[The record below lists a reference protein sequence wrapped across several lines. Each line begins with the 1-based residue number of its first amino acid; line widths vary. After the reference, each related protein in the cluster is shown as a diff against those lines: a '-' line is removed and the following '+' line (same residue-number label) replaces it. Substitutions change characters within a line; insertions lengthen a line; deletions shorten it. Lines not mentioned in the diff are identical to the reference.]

1 MKLMDKIKDL
11 FMDEVIDD
19 DELELEEEEKEEYR
33 EPPKEER
40 KTFPKEMRESI
51 EKEEKLSFRTKPEER
66 KTPVIEGLNK
76 REEEPVKKVE
86 EPVKKFNF
94 PIDFEEE
101 VTKAERKEVI
111 PPKKEVIPPRQDN
124 IPSRKEWNSY
134 REIEDSI
141 KNTSLGNGNV
151 NVLNLERETP
161 KKVSELYPK
170 KEEPKSKFKA
180 SPVISPVY
188 GVLDKNY
195 TKEEVREK
203 TDDTNTMKR
212 PSKKVDF
219 ETVRKKAF
227 GNLADEIKDN
237 LLCENCELYKEVKK
251 ISALTEDDLLYDM
264 TVDEEADKEVTI
276 EKAYDNYRDFGVAYE
291 PKPVK
296 KKVEPEPVPEE
307 EEKEFELPKELEGI
321 INNNNNNVV
330 EEDEEEGKEE
340 FVPQINKIET
350 EITIKKTEVAVEPE
364 EEKEE
369 PKEEK
374 IPTREEKKKEAKV
387 DDDFF
392 ELIDSM
398 YKERIDD

>member
-19 DELELEEEEKEEYR
+19 DELEIEEKEEYK
-33 EPPKEER
+33 EPPKEEM
-40 KTFPKEMRESI
+40 KPFPKVMRESI
-51 EKEEKLSFRTKPEER
+51 AREEKPLQKLRTEEER
-66 KTPVIEGLNK
+66 PKPV
-76 REEEPVKKVE
+76 EEPIKKVE

-101 VTKAERKEVI
+101 ISKAE
-111 PPKKEVIPPRQDN
+111 KKEQVPTRNNKNNYHEIGNDIR
-124 IPSRKEWNSY
+124 SNSF
-134 REIEDSI
+134 
-141 KNTSLGNGNV
+141 GNGNI
-151 NVLNLERETP
+151 NVLNLEKETT
-161 KKVSELYPK
+161 KKISELYPK
-170 KEEPKSKFKA
+170 KEEVKPKFKA

-188 GVLDKNY
+188 GILDKNY

-203 TDDTNTMKR
+203 TDDNNTMKR

-251 ISALTEDDLLYDM
+251 ISALSEDDLLYDM
-264 TVDEEADKEVTI
+264 TVDEENDKEVTI

-291 PKPVK
+291 PKVVK
-296 KKVEPEPVPEE
+296 RTHITEDIEEETELTLPKEIEDIINDTNSQNENEEAPKAEYVPLTDKIEEEPIIEEEKISVPEE
-307 EEKEFELPKELEGI
+307 TPKEVI
-321 INNNNNNVV
+321 
-330 EEDEEEGKEE
+330 KET
-340 FVPQINKIET
+340 VLPS
-350 EITIKKTEVAVEPE
+350 
-364 EEKEE
+364 
-369 PKEEK
+369 
-374 IPTREEKKKEAKV
+374 REKKKESKV